1 MAYSDVELLARLI
14 QCEAGGE
21 GDNGMRA
28 VASVIMNRV
37 RTPIGE
43 YSRTGRGSIRN
54 IAYQKGQFD
63 CVREG
68 EGQNIYNMEPVTF
81 TATNAGGDKNF
92 EAAVPFIYQFDA
104 QGGKVF
110 VAYDD
115 ETKVYTVTA
124 NMPDAEYTFSHWEV
138 DGKKAGME
146 PTYTFTAVDGAN
158 STVKAVYT
166 TEKVE
171 VTWNATATAR

>member
-43 YSRTGRGSIRN
+43 YSRTGKGSIRN

-68 EGQNIYNMEPVTF
+68 EGQNIYNMEPTQVHYDI
-81 TATNAGGDKNF
+81 AEWALAGNRLAGLGDALWFFNPYSDSCPQYF
-92 EAAVPFIYQFDA
+92 P
-104 QGGKVF
+104 
-110 VAYDD
+110 
-115 ETKVYTVTA
+115 TKVGRFVVRIGDHCFYDPTDDYA
-124 NMPDAEYTFSHWEV
+124 NT
-138 DGKKAGME
+138 
-146 PTYTFTAVDGAN
+146 
-158 STVKAVYT
+158 
-166 TEKVE
+166 
-171 VTWNATATAR
+171 

>member
-43 YSRTGRGSIRN
+43 YSRTGKGSIRN
-54 IAYQKGQFD
+54 IAYQRGQFD

-68 EGQNIYNMEPVTF
+68 EGQNIYNMEPTQVHYDI
-81 TATNAGGDKNF
+81 AQWALAGNRLAGLGDALWFFNPYSDTCPQYF
-92 EAAVPFIYQFDA
+92 PSRV
-104 QGGKVF
+104 GRF
-110 VAYDD
+110 VVRIGDHCFYDPTD
-115 ETKVYTVTA
+115 DYA
-124 NMPDAEYTFSHWEV
+124 NT
-138 DGKKAGME
+138 
-146 PTYTFTAVDGAN
+146 
-158 STVKAVYT
+158 
-166 TEKVE
+166 
-171 VTWNATATAR
+171 

>member
-43 YSRTGRGSIRN
+43 YSRTGKGSIRN
-54 IAYQKGQFD
+54 IAYQRGQFD

-68 EGQNIYNMEPVTF
+68 EGQNIYNMEPTQVHYDI
-81 TATNAGGDKNF
+81 AQWALAGNRLAGLGDALWFFNPYSDTCPQYF
-92 EAAVPFIYQFDA
+92 PTRV
-104 QGGKVF
+104 GRF
-110 VAYDD
+110 VVRIGDHCFYDPTD
-115 ETKVYTVTA
+115 DYA
-124 NMPDAEYTFSHWEV
+124 NT
-138 DGKKAGME
+138 
-146 PTYTFTAVDGAN
+146 
-158 STVKAVYT
+158 
-166 TEKVE
+166 
-171 VTWNATATAR
+171 

>member
-43 YSRTGRGSIRN
+43 YSRTCKGSIRN
-54 IAYQKGQFD
+54 IAYQRGQFD

-68 EGQNIYNMEPVTF
+68 EGQNIYNMEPTQVHYDI
-81 TATNAGGDKNF
+81 AEWALAGNRLAGLGDALWFFNPYSDTCPQYF
-92 EAAVPFIYQFDA
+92 PTRV
-104 QGGKVF
+104 GRF
-110 VAYDD
+110 VVRIGDHCFYDPTD
-115 ETKVYTVTA
+115 DYA
-124 NMPDAEYTFSHWEV
+124 NT
-138 DGKKAGME
+138 
-146 PTYTFTAVDGAN
+146 
-158 STVKAVYT
+158 
-166 TEKVE
+166 
-171 VTWNATATAR
+171 

>member
-43 YSRTGRGSIRN
+43 YSRTGKGSIRN
-54 IAYQKGQFD
+54 IAYQRGQFD

-68 EGQNIYNMEPVTF
+68 EGQNIYNMEPTQVHYDI
-81 TATNAGGDKNF
+81 AEWALAGNRLAGLGDALWFFNPYSDTCPQYF
-92 EAAVPFIYQFDA
+92 PTRV
-104 QGGKVF
+104 GRF
-110 VAYDD
+110 VVRIGDHCFYDPTD
-115 ETKVYTVTA
+115 DYA
-124 NMPDAEYTFSHWEV
+124 NT
-138 DGKKAGME
+138 
-146 PTYTFTAVDGAN
+146 
-158 STVKAVYT
+158 
-166 TEKVE
+166 
-171 VTWNATATAR
+171 